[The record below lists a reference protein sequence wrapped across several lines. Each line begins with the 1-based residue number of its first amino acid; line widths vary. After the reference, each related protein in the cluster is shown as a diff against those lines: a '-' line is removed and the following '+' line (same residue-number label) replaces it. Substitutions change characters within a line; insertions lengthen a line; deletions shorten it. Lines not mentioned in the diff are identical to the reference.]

1 MQRSDADAPLQVPA
15 RPGRGS
21 AVTSRNAAGPDRSSR
36 QAALVGLVCGPGS
49 IVILC
54 AIVLAVGLCRRM
66 NWQVDD
72 DSGRELAGL
81 ALFAMAFLHCISAV
95 AVVHTIVDR
104 WKSPRVSWMV
114 MTLWIYWILLVVW
127 NAQSA

>member
-1 MQRSDADAPLQVPA
+1 MRRSDSDAPLQVPA
-15 RPGRGS
+15 RPGQG
-21 AVTSRNAAGPDRSSR
+21 AAATSRAVAGRDRSSR
-36 QAALVGLVCGPGS
+36 QAAQVGLVCGPGS
-49 IVILC
+49 IVLIIALGYFLGFF
-54 AIVLAVGLCRRM
+54 ARMVG
-66 NWQVDD
+66 QVDD
-72 DSGRELAGL
+72 DSGREFAGL
-81 ALFAMAFLHCISAV
+81 ALFAMALLHCISAV